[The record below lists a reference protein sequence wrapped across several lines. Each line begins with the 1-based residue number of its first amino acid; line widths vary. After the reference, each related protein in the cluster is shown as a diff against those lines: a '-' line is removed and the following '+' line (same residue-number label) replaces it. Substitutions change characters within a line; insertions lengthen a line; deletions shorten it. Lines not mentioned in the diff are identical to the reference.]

1 MICQKITSVL
11 FGVLCLAGLAMS
23 QEDTVIIDENYRI
36 RGGELKLD
44 LEVDGGE
51 VRIVRNDSGDECHVL
66 MEYSKDKC
74 EGDVRFDERHGELE
88 VNLDFENWGM
98 FKKHGDG
105 PDHAE
110 VTIELPKEPDID
122 LRASIKAGEIEMILG
137 DLHLRN
143 FELRNLAG
151 EVTVDFDEPNRA
163 KLNTFDVNVKV
174 GETSLLHL
182 GNANFEEADINGGIG
197 EMKIDFSGEKI
208 DRAMARIDLDI
219 GETTITVP
227 EKVGTKMRVSKFLFL
242 SEVKYPRWFEQRGK
256 YYYSENYREN
266 DKSLYLLI
274 STGIGELRIR
284 VERDEDE

>member
-1 MICQKITSVL
+1 MICHKIKYVL
-11 FGVLCLAGLAMS
+11 LGVFCLAGLAFS
-23 QEDTVIIDENYRI
+23 GENTVTLDESYRVK
-36 RGGELKLD
+36 GDDLKLNLD
-44 LEVDGGE
+44 VDGGE
-51 VRIVRNDSGDECHVL
+51 VKIVRSNSSDECHV
-66 MEYSKDKC
+66 MMKYSKDKC

-88 VNLDFENWGM
+88 VNLDFENWGL
-98 FKKHGDG
+98 FKDHSGNG
-105 PDHAE
+105 PKHAE
-110 VTIELPKEPDID
+110 VIIELPNDPDID
-122 LRASIKAGEIEMILG
+122 LRASIKAGKIELLLG

-151 EVTVDFDEPNRA
+151 EVTVDFDEPNRT

-197 EMKIDFSGEKI
+197 EMRIDFSGEKI
-208 DRAMARIDLDI
+208 ERAMARIDLDI

-227 EKVGTKMRVSKFLFL
+227 EKIGTKMRVSKFLFL

-274 STGIGELRIR
+274 STGIGELKIR
-284 VERDEDE
+284 VERDE